1 MFIMKNKLNVLSN
14 SYGFTV
20 MEAILVMF
28 ILSIIMMIF
37 PLLFQTIIAI
47 TQSLQVAED
56 YEWNLFLIDLRH
68 ELQNVDEVV
77 VFQERIHLLRE
88 NMLVTYERY
97 GETIRRRVNNS
108 GHEVVLQQVKQL
120 HFYKDQQLLT
130 LEIEFVTGMKDEAL
144 FLLPGEA
151 SLDAD

>member
-1 MFIMKNKLNVLSN
+1 MKNKLNVLSN

-56 YEWNLFLIDLRH
+56 YEWNLFLIDLCH